1 MWCFIFP
8 CSHLYHKECIVRW
21 FISNDKCPTCKAE
34 YYLGDDDKD
43 DIFDDDDYYFG
54 DIDDDIYLHDEDDD
68 YPYEG
73 RNYINYNHNY
83 QIEDESDGSDDY
95 EERFVWIRLK
105 LVIILLSYEK
115 KSILYIKY

>member
-1 MWCFIFP
+1 MDIPELKKLIKLNKDKCLICLEGFKLNCDALYLP

-54 DIDDDIYLHDEDDD
+54 DIDDDIYLHNEDDD

-73 RNYINYNHNY
+73 RNYINY
-83 QIEDESDGSDDY
+83 
-95 EERFVWIRLK
+95 K
-105 LVIILLSYEK
+105 
-115 KSILYIKY
+115 